1 MKLFATVLS
10 QPLAGDIN
18 NNISQAVFPYNA
30 TIVCFPADK
39 QSNNKSKVLN
49 FKPVSVLN
57 MPSKIFESAVKNLDQ
72 N

>member
-1 MKLFATVLS
+1 MQQLFV
-10 QPLAGDIN
+10 
-18 NNISQAVFPYNA
+18 
-30 TIVCFPADK
+30 FPADK